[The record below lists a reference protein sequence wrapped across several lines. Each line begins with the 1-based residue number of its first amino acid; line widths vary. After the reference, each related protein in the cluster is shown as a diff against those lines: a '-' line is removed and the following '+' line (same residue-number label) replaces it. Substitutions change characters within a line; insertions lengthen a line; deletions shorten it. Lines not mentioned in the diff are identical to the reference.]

1 MNNGLKNKF
10 NYERTQSIKKMPRI
24 QKIFTLEVTPAAFL
38 KALDD
43 QELIEL
49 DMLIQQP
56 KYQKRIV
63 KLLSQPDE

>member
-1 MNNGLKNKF
+1 MHFITLKT
-10 NYERTQSIKKMPRI
+10 ELMPKI

>member
-1 MNNGLKNKF
+1 
-10 NYERTQSIKKMPRI
+10 MPRI